1 MIKDENLVKMKATV
15 ESILPGSRIILFG
28 SRSRGDYES
37 QSDYDILVIVKQNLN
52 VKEKR
57 QYASLITDKLAEIE
71 ILVDVIVKTEDDIN
85 YYRDKIGSI
94 TREAVLKGINI

>member
-57 QYASLITDKLAEIE
+57 QYASLITDKLAEME